1 MASPVPTPTP
11 SPLRNR
17 DFAPEFVFSAS
28 RSGGPGGQ
36 NVNKVNTKVELRFH
50 VASSALLSEHEKLA
64 ISHKLANRINDAG
77 ELLIVSQET
86 RSQGQNKEEVV
97 EKFYQLLEHAL
108 RPVKKRRPTKPSR
121 GAKERRLAA
130 KRSLSQKK
138 ENRRNL
144 E

>member
-1 MASPVPTPTP
+1 MITLVSSPPV
-11 SPLRNR
+11 RNR
-17 DFAPEFVFSAS
+17 DFGPEFNFAAS

-50 VASSALLSEHEKLA
+50 IATSAHLSEHEKITLA
-64 ISHKLANRINDAG
+64 HKLANRINDAG
-77 ELLIVSQET
+77 ELLIVSQDT
-86 RSQGQNKEEVV
+86 RSQGHNKEEVI

-130 KRSLSQKK
+130 KRNLSQKK
-138 ENRRNL
+138 ENRRNW

>member
-1 MASPVPTPTP
+1 MVSPILTLTP
-11 SPLRNR
+11 STVYYR
-17 DFAPEFVFSAS
+17 DFAPEFAFAAS

-50 VASSALLSEHEKLA
+50 VASSALLSEHEKSVIA
-64 ISHKLANRINDAG
+64 HKLANRINDAG
-77 ELLIVSQET
+77 ELLIVSQDT
-86 RSQGQNKEEVV
+86 RSQGQNKEEVIG
-97 EKFYQLLEHAL
+97 KFYQLLDLAL

-130 KRSLSQKK
+130 KRNLSQKK
-138 ENRRNL
+138 ENRRTL